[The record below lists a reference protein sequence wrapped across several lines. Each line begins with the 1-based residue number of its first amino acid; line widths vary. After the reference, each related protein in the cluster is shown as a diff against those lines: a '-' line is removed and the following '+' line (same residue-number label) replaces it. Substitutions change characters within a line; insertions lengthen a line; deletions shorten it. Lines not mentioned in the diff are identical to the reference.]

1 MSDDQ
6 KPKIRE
12 GIALCLSGGGYRA
25 MMFHV
30 GVLIRLNELGVMKKL
45 ARISSVSGGSIT
57 AAVLGMNWKKLTFD
71 KNGVA
76 TNLKELLTIPIQKM
90 AATSVDTQ
98 SVLGGVFWR
107 GSVSDWVASRYA
119 EILFD
124 HSTLQDFPD
133 DSEGPRF
140 ILHATNVQSGA
151 LLRMSKPYVA
161 DYRVGMI
168 RNMKLPLATAVAA
181 SSAFP
186 PFLSPMTID
195 VNPSDFVPDPTCD
208 LQRLPFTDTFV
219 LCDGGVYDNLGME
232 TIWKQYRTL
241 LVSDAGAK
249 IAPEGDPASD
259 WAQHSKRIMEIVDDQ
274 VRNLRKRLLLNM
286 LTSQERFGGYWSVR
300 SDIRNFG
307 LPDAIPC
314 DFGRSTELANTPTR
328 LKKMSELLQ
337 KQLVNW
343 GYAVCDAGVRK
354 HAANLPTT
362 ATPAR
367 FPFAEAGV

>member
-76 TNLKELLTIPIQKM
+76 TNLKELLTNPIQKM

-107 GSVSDWVASRYA
+107 GCVSDWVASRYA

-274 VRNLRKRLLLNM
+274 VRNLRKRLLLNL

-300 SDIRNFG
+300 SDIRNYG

-314 DFGRSTELANTPTR
+314 DFGRTTELANTPTR

-362 ATPAR
+362 AAPAR